1 MSQGGAIVKEMS
13 QKVIIGKVEALKRP
27 EWPERPEWLGS
38 SHMLRLDLT

>member
-27 EWPERPEWLGS
+27 EWPERPEWLEV
-38 SHMLRLDLT
+38 HTCLDLT